1 MQLSFYF
8 IMYVIGKHVRQL
20 QARSIELG
28 RHSITRNLV
37 KIISN
42 KFHILYWSY
51 YIAKITRHRI

>member
-42 KFHILYWSY
+42 KFHILY
-51 YIAKITRHRI
+51 